1 MNPRKLLFSLLLSLL
16 LMLGVS
22 SAMAVEAETPEEM
35 YIFDDL
41 YLTAYGYAVQTSDG
55 VKDLGYIL
63 DAEEANTAGTPL
75 FYCVIENRGDKDQ
88 NIKLYI
94 RGGAKYNCY
103 WNKRTVVQ
111 AHDYYVFFGSGHKK
125 LTQYSGSWSLDV
137 NGKNVL
143 RFSLGTK

>member
-22 SAMAVEAETPEEM
+22 SAMAAEAETPEEM

-94 RGGAKYNCY
+94 RGGAYIMLITVAAMMVNTCYGYWKWYRYN
-103 WNKRTVVQ
+103 KTHADAV
-111 AHDYYVFFGSGHKK
+111 
-125 LTQYSGSWSLDV
+125 
-137 NGKNVL
+137 
-143 RFSLGTK
+143 